1 MLHVIATV
9 TTPGSRSPA
18 LSEYPEKR
26 GRIPSEEPTP
36 CRTLYRSWTRDFPS
50 SSPTFPPLHP
60 LSRLAL
66 FQREFKYQGM
76 RIYFSTMPWPHRSVK
91 FAANG
96 LGIWNEHS
104 DLCTLA
110 ADPVLKQEQ
119 KKVETILSW
128 TRAYI
133 IYYGLKL
140 PLTLK
145 AKPNFVWVSN
155 ITI

>member
-18 LSEYPEKR
+18 LSEYLEKR
-26 GRIPSEEPTP
+26 GRIQRSQLHAG
-36 CRTLYRSWTRDFPS
+36 LYRSWTRDFPS
-50 SSPTFPPLHP
+50 SSRTFPPLHP
-60 LSRLAL
+60 LSRLSL

-133 IYYGLKL
+133 IYYVLKL